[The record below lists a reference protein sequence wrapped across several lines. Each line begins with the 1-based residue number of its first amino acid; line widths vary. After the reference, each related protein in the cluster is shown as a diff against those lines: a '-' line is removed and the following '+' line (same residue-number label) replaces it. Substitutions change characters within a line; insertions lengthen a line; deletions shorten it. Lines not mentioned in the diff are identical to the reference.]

1 MPHEFF
7 GSYYRAQKHKFF
19 DTIAGR
25 GTAAL
30 EFWQTMNHSDFIK
43 KHPDMPKV
51 KWQQTVPV
59 GMHGDGA
66 AFSHQDSVYTFSWN
80 SLVGSGTTVQKR
92 FVATLIK
99 KSDFVDGT
107 VQAITRILAWSF
119 NALLSGET
127 PALDWEG
134 RPLAGGGAPLAGGW
148 RAALCQV
155 RGDWAFYCELFK
167 FPQWNSAERMCWMC
181 QASSTNPALGWVRF
195 GPDAGWRKTKWEH
208 ESYLAYLRLA
218 GLMVPSLLA
227 LAVGFRL
234 ECIMVDVLHTVDQ
247 GVASHIIANVLW
259 VFAVARRVWGGD
271 NQDAAVKKLYANMQ
285 QWYKNQK
292 MRTKLQGKLTV
303 ERLRT
308 KGGWPKL
315 KAKAA
320 ATRHLAAYA
329 LHVAQQF
336 GAASSDAEG
345 RKIICLCQ
353 LLCRFYELLDSE
365 SQFLGQAAKLELP
378 TLGNRLVGLYSS
390 LAIAAVRSGAKLW
403 KLQPKLHM
411 CLHLCE
417 WQAITHGNPR
427 YYWCYADEDLA
438 GTMADIAEAC
448 HPSTMATS
456 GLFKWLHMA
465 FPP

>member
-1 MPHEFF
+1 MSTESAPTIAPEPGPLTKRLIKKWAAGKISAKEVQEFAFDAERQGASGLRFMSKMGNWGNNPQNCYRALKNALGQPAGSPGFTWAEIPTAAGPRTLHPFLMPHEFF

-30 EFWQTMNHSDFIK
+30 EFWQSMKHSDFIK

-181 QASSTNPALGWVRF
+181 KASSTNPAFGLGALR
-195 GPDAGWRKTKWEH
+195 ARC
-208 ESYLAYLRLA
+208 RLA
-218 GLMVPSLLA
+218 EDK
-227 LAVGFRL
+227 VG
-234 ECIMVDVLHTVDQ
+234 
-247 GVASHIIANVLW
+247 A
-259 VFAVARRVWGGD
+259 
-271 NQDAAVKKLYANMQ
+271 
-285 QWYKNQK
+285 
-292 MRTKLQGKLTV
+292 
-303 ERLRT
+303 
-308 KGGWPKL
+308 
-315 KAKAA
+315 
-320 ATRHLAAYA
+320 
-329 LHVAQQF
+329 
-336 GAASSDAEG
+336 
-345 RKIICLCQ
+345 
-353 LLCRFYELLDSE
+353 
-365 SQFLGQAAKLELP
+365 
-378 TLGNRLVGLYSS
+378 
-390 LAIAAVRSGAKLW
+390 
-403 KLQPKLHM
+403 
-411 CLHLCE
+411 
-417 WQAITHGNPR
+417 
-427 YYWCYADEDLA
+427 
-438 GTMADIAEAC
+438 
-448 HPSTMATS
+448 
-456 GLFKWLHMA
+456 
-465 FPP
+465 